1 VPSSVGTASACIEE
15 CTAASLAFATA
26 CTVTQ
31 TGETPTCP
39 AGCQDAIDTMYSDCG
54 GCESDD
60 GAFDDS
66 NAEMKTTMEAI
77 GCAGA
82 AQTAPLFAVLAAV
95 ANHFLN

>member
-1 VPSSVGTASACIEE
+1 M
-15 CTAASLAFATA
+15 AANVAFATA
-26 CTVTQ
+26 CTVTP
-31 TGETPTCP
+31 TVAVVNGTFVPPEKPTCP
-39 AGCQDAIDTMYSDCG
+39 AGCQAAIDTLYSECG

-60 GAFDDS
+60 GAWDDG
-66 NAEMKTTMEAI
+66 NEDMKKMVETI

>member
-1 VPSSVGTASACIEE
+1 MPSSVGTASACIEE
-15 CTAASLAFATA
+15 CTAASLAYATA
-26 CTVTQ
+26 CAVTQ
-31 TGETPTCP
+31 TEETPTCP

-54 GCESDD
+54 GCEEG
-60 GAFDDS
+60 GAAWDDS
-66 NAEMKTTMEAI
+66 NAAMKTSLEAI

>member
-1 VPSSVGTASACIEE
+1 MPSSVGTASACIEE
-15 CTAASLAFATA
+15 CTAANIAFATA
-26 CTVTQ
+26 CMSDQ

-54 GCESDD
+54 GCTD
-60 GAFDDS
+60 GGVSFDDS
-66 NAEMKTTMEAI
+66 NAEMKTMVEAI